1 MKVKWG
7 GGMWEA
13 KNDNQKEQKV
23 KVLLQ
28 KVVSSQAKKKGKEEK
43 KYIFYE
49 INNKLSSNCE

>member
-23 KVLLQ
+23 G
-28 KVVSSQAKKKGKEEK
+28 KKKK
-43 KYIFYE
+43 IFM
-49 INNKLSSNCE
+49 K

>member
-43 KYIFYE
+43 KIHF
-49 INNKLSSNCE
+49 L